1 MTETG
6 EANGAP
12 PDRIP
17 IRDEVEMVG
26 ALDGIRVLDLST
38 LVQGPQAAA
47 MLHDLGAEVI
57 KVELPE
63 IGDMGRHVGIIPEVG
78 TSSFFIANNR
88 GKRSVALDL
97 RSDGGR
103 EAFLKLVETSDVV
116 LSNFQPGTLDEWGL
130 GYEDLAAVN
139 SRIIWAAGSFLG
151 PTGPDALREGADI
164 AGEAYGGVVAGIGND
179 GEAVTTVASLLA
191 DHCGSQNLQ
200 TGILAALFA
209 REKTGRGQRVDVSL
223 LGGQIWMQA
232 TEYTHYFLTG
242 ELAGK
247 SNGGHPL
254 VHALYGVFPTSD
266 GAIAMAGCPEHLW
279 EGMCRAIERPDW
291 VDHPRFNTYFTTK
304 EIAAEMREEF
314 LPIFAQRTTDE
325 WAARLETEAQRF
337 APVRSHDQVAAD
349 PQSYANGYIVE
360 FDHPDWGTTN
370 FVGCPIQMSDTPT
383 RFGTDVPELGQ
394 ETEIVLVEAGYDW
407 EELED
412 LRARG
417 AW

>member
-1 MTETG
+1 
-6 EANGAP
+6 
-12 PDRIP
+12 
-17 IRDEVEMVG
+17 
-26 ALDGIRVLDLST
+26 
-38 LVQGPQAAA
+38 
-47 MLHDLGAEVI
+47 
-57 KVELPE
+57 
-63 IGDMGRHVGIIPEVG
+63 
-78 TSSFFIANNR
+78 
-88 GKRSVALDL
+88 
-97 RSDGGR
+97 
-103 EAFLKLVETSDVV
+103 
-116 LSNFQPGTLDEWGL
+116 
-130 GYEDLAAVN
+130 
-139 SRIIWAAGSFLG
+139 
-151 PTGPDALREGADI
+151 
-164 AGEAYGGVVAGIGND
+164 
-179 GEAVTTVASLLA
+179 
-191 DHCGSQNLQ
+191 
-200 TGILAALFA
+200 LAALFA

-279 EGMCRAIERPDW
+279 EGLCRAIERPDW

-304 EIAAEMREEF
+304 EISAEMREEF
-314 LPIFAQRTTDE
+314 LPIFSQRTTDE
-325 WAARLETEAQRF
+325 WVVRLEAEAQRF

>member
-6 EANGAP
+6 EAHGAP
-12 PDRIP
+12 PDRSP

-63 IGDMGRHVGIIPEVG
+63 IGDMGRHVDILPEVG

-97 RSDGGR
+97 RSDGGH
-103 EAFLKLVETSDVV
+103 EAFLRLVETSDVV
-116 LSNFQPGTLDEWGL
+116 LSNFQPGTLDGWGL

-139 SRIIWAAGSFLG
+139 PRIIWAAGSFLG

-279 EGMCRAIERPDW
+279 EGLCRAIERPDW

-304 EIAAEMREEF
+304 EISAEMREEF
-314 LPIFAQRTTDE
+314 LPIFSQRTTDE
-325 WAARLETEAQRF
+325 WVVRLEAEAQRF

>member
-1 MTETG
+1 
-6 EANGAP
+6 
-12 PDRIP
+12 
-17 IRDEVEMVG
+17 MVG

-63 IGDMGRHVGIIPEVG
+63 IGDMGRHVDVLPEVG

-97 RSDGGR
+97 RSDGGH
-103 EAFLKLVETSDVV
+103 EAFLRLVETSDVV

-139 SRIIWAAGSFLG
+139 PRIIWAAGSFLG

-279 EGMCRAIERPDW
+279 EGLCRAIERPDW

-304 EIAAEMREEF
+304 EISAEMREEF
-314 LPIFAQRTTDE
+314 LPIFSQRTTDE
-325 WAARLETEAQRF
+325 WVVRLEAEAQRF

-360 FDHPDWGTTN
+360 VDHPDWGTTN

>member
-1 MTETG
+1 
-6 EANGAP
+6 
-12 PDRIP
+12 
-17 IRDEVEMVG
+17 MVG

-63 IGDMGRHVGIIPEVG
+63 IGDMGRHVDILPEVG

-97 RSDGGR
+97 RSDGGH
-103 EAFLKLVETSDVV
+103 EAFLRLVETSDVV
-116 LSNFQPGTLDEWGL
+116 LSNFQPGTLDGWGL

-139 SRIIWAAGSFLG
+139 PRIIWAAGSFLG

-279 EGMCRAIERPDW
+279 EGLCRAIERPDW

-304 EIAAEMREEF
+304 EISAEMREEF
-314 LPIFAQRTTDE
+314 LPIFSQRTTDE
-325 WAARLETEAQRF
+325 WVVRLEAEAQRF

-360 FDHPDWGTTN
+360 FDHPDWGNTK

>member
-1 MTETG
+1 
-6 EANGAP
+6 
-12 PDRIP
+12 
-17 IRDEVEMVG
+17 MVG

-314 LPIFAQRTTDE
+314 LPIFAERSTDE
-325 WAARLETEAQRF
+325 WAVRLEAEAQRF

-349 PQSYANGYIVE
+349 PQSYANGYIAE
-360 FDHPDWGTTN
+360 FEHPDWGTTK